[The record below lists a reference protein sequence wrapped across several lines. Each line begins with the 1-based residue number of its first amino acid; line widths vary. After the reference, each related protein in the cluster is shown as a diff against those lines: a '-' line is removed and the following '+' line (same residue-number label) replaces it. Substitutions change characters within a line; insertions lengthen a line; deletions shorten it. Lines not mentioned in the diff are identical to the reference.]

1 MNTKV
6 SGHTIDYNNLSKT
19 SLHIYSFNKLPDY
32 GMKKKANK
40 NLHTK
45 VVRLKNYIKDI
56 IVLSKSNFLN
66 IRHLNHDIAAFKS
79 GGES

>member
-1 MNTKV
+1 MNTRV
-6 SGHTIDYNNLSKT
+6 SGHTIDYNNLTKT
-19 SLHIYSFNKLPDY
+19 SLHLYSFNKLPDY
-32 GMKKKANK
+32 GMKKKVNK

-56 IVLSKSNFLN
+56 ILSKSNILN